1 MMNEAEVIKRNNI
14 KRLGKGEHTLVL
26 AHGFGC
32 SQSMWHYLI
41 PYLSDHYQII
51 LFDYVGSG
59 ASDFSFFSKDRYSD
73 LEGYADDIV
82 ELCEALSLKDVS
94 LIGHS
99 VSGTIGLLAAQK
111 IPDRI
116 SSMIMVCPSPCFLN
130 VPPHY
135 FGGFEVSDLEELVNL
150 MDKNYIGWAN
160 HLAPLVMGL
169 DADPVLLDELSHSF
183 CSTDPVMAK
192 VFAKATFFSDYRH
205 RLPDNQHPT
214 LLLQSQNDS
223 LASVSIGEYMRSVM
237 PLSELRVIEAKGHC
251 LHMTHPEAVFK
262 AINSFL
268 VKRVSG

>member
-1 MMNEAEVIKRNNI
+1 MMNEAEAIKRNNI
-14 KRLGKGEHTLVL
+14 KRLGKGKHTLVF

-32 SQSMWHYLI
+32 SQSMWRHLI
-41 PYLSDHYQII
+41 PYLSDRYQIL

-59 ASDFSFFSKDRYSD
+59 ASDFTFFSKARYSD

-82 ELCEALSLKDVS
+82 EFCEALSLKDVS

-99 VSGTIGLLAAQK
+99 VSGIIGLLAAQK

-116 SSMIMVCPSPCFLN
+116 SNMVMVCPSPCFLN
-130 VPPHY
+130 FPPNY

-160 HLAPLVMGL
+160 HLSPLVMGQ
-169 DADPVLLDELSHSF
+169 DADPALVNELTHSF

-192 VFAKATFFSDYRH
+192 VFAKATFFSDYRD
-205 RLPDNQHPT
+205 RLSENTHPT

-223 LASVSIGEYMRSVM
+223 LASVAIGEYMHSVM
-237 PLSELRVIEAKGHC
+237 PLSELRIIDAKGHC
-251 LHMTHPEAVFK
+251 LHMTHPEEVSK
-262 AINSFL
+262 EIDSFL
-268 VKRVSG
+268 AKRVS